1 MEIAWGETGEKSP
14 LSALARRKFSLCV
27 RFLIRD
33 AMRKDELFYTEDRE
47 RKWIFNSIYIVYM
60 YIHFHLHSDRPWIF
74 CCQNEKDVTVC
85 SYFVMEGPPK
95 YQMSNASEWFSH
107 FPRFF
112 SILLIKILISSLEEN
127 SGNIFYSVINFNLL
141 FLNLVLHFLEEIRF
155 LQAFP
160 KAWNSRWKRWSI

>member
-47 RKWIFNSIYIVYM
+47 RKWIFNSIYIVY
-60 YIHFHLHSDRPWIF
+60 IF
-74 CCQNEKDVTVC
+74 ISTAIVHE
-85 SYFVMEGPPK
+85 YFVARMRR
-95 YQMSNASEWFSH
+95 MSQSVLILSWRVLQSIKWAMHQSGSHIFRVFSL
-107 FPRFF
+107 
-112 SILLIKILISSLEEN
+112 ILLIKILINSLEEN